1 MYKYNKTS
9 IHSLLGW
16 RYLEE
21 PETLDEPDCSD
32 ITDMSLVRRDRG
44 GGPPPPA
51 DRIDSSLA
59 RREKGGGTPPPVD
72 GAATTLFSLMSWQ
85 MPSYN
90 SWNKL
95 WIRFWDHTYGVA
107 GPYCRLTITIYFHC
121 MLPMHFYLNKKIN
134 ACMWT
139 MWTMYI
145 KKCSAFS
152 EKLIYY
158 ILQMKIKNT
167 YFVKHP
173 ARNCNFP
180 INPLVRLFDGRPTVG
195 WSVCHNFLKGRN
207 VHLFLSG
214 YL

>member
-1 MYKYNKTS
+1 MATRTDLNQGYFKVFYVFEYVYNKDCFMYKYNKTS

-44 GGPPPPA
+44 GGQPPPA

-85 MPSYN
+85 IPSYN
-90 SWNKL
+90 RWNKL

-134 ACMWT
+134 ACVAKAVFLRVTFASLTPCFKSTHPHQTVWT
-139 MWTMYI
+139 ETVSNPISIRPNVPWD
-145 KKCSAFS
+145 
-152 EKLIYY
+152 
-158 ILQMKIKNT
+158 
-167 YFVKHP
+167 YFP
-173 ARNCNFP
+173 P
-180 INPLVRLFDGRPTVG
+180 PLF
-195 WSVCHNFLKGRN
+195 
-207 VHLFLSG
+207 
-214 YL
+214 